1 MFAFYCRSIAIKK
14 CIACELKSE
23 VANFKNELVL
33 NSDRVYKFLGI
44 KDDPEDLYY
53 ILKDLHGKILLSSCV
68 GKVIPLCRRLGSE
81 DYSDLMNSFE
91 LNDFEHRVV
100 ENESDNLIC
109 TCKGK

>member
-1 MFAFYCRSIAIKK
+1 MHK
-14 CIACELKSE
+14 CISCELKSE

-33 NSDRVYKFLGI
+33 CSDRVYKFLGI

-68 GKVIPLCRRLGSE
+68 GKVVPLCRRLGLD
-81 DYSDLMNSFE
+81 DYNDLLKSFE

-100 ENESDNLIC
+100 EDDSDKLIC
-109 TCKGK
+109 HCGVI